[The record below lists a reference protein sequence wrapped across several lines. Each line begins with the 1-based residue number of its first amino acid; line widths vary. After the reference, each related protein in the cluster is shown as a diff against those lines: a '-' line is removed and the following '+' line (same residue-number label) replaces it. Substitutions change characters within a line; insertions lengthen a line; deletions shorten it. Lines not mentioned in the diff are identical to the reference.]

1 MGLEERQLAA
11 LRSYSQVSHAK
22 APATSPRQ
30 PRARGPIVIEFIG
43 IPGSGKTTL
52 CNALDSE
59 LRRDG
64 LKVITEHD
72 YFRWMKRPLS
82 RKIGALITH
91 GVRTW
96 YFVLNLY
103 WFLYQGTSLRGRAL
117 LGMGFHLTCMRVW
130 LSQMVSSKE
139 PVFVL
144 LDGFAWFRL
153 TNRLRDYP
161 ATDLGT
167 AQQLRRI
174 VELFYPRCDLHW
186 VFKTIP
192 VDVAVQRISRRML
205 RDRAPKGIET
215 SSPERRHV
223 VLSRQTRLYQL
234 VCDAIRSLHGDKVYW
249 VDGAE
254 PIPEQVGRIKA
265 TVTQSVQQETFA
277 AATYGMIPPI
287 RPEGHGRICEY

>member
-1 MGLEERQLAA
+1 MGLEEAQLAA
-11 LRSYSQVSHAK
+11 SRSHSQVRRPGAT
-22 APATSPRQ
+22 ATSPC
-30 PRARGPIVIEFIG
+30 PRHARGPMVIEFIG

-52 CNALDSE
+52 CTAIDSE

-64 LKVITEHD
+64 FKVITEHD

-82 RKIGALITH
+82 RKIGSLITH

-96 YFVLNLY
+96 YFALHLY

-130 LSQMVSSKE
+130 LSQMVSRKE
-139 PVFVL
+139 PIVVL

-161 ATDLGT
+161 ATALGT
-167 AQQLRRI
+167 AQQLRRT
-174 VELFYPRCDLHW
+174 VELFYPRCDIHW

-192 VDVAVQRISRRML
+192 VEVAVQRISRRML

-215 SSPERRHV
+215 SSPERRHM
-223 VLSRQTRLYQL
+223 VLSRQTQLYQL
-234 VCDAIRSLHGDKVYW
+234 VCDAIRSLYGDNVSW
-249 VDGAE
+249 IDGAE
-254 PIPEQVGRIKA
+254 PIPEQVRRIKA
-265 TVTQSVQQETFA
+265 TIPYAPQQETVA
-277 AATYGMIPPI
+277 ASTYGIPSM
-287 RPEGHGRICEY
+287 RPEGHGTICEY

>member
-1 MGLEERQLAA
+1 MGLEQGQLAA
-11 LRSYSQVSHAK
+11 LRPRSQVRRAG
-22 APATSPRQ
+22 ATATSPR
-30 PRARGPIVIEFIG
+30 PRHARGPMVVEFIG

-52 CNALDSE
+52 CNAIDSE

-64 LKVITEHD
+64 FRVITEHD

-82 RKIGALITH
+82 RKIVSLITH
-91 GVRTW
+91 GLRTW
-96 YFVLNLY
+96 YFTLYLY
-103 WFLYQGTSLRGRAL
+103 WFLYHGTSLRGRAL

-139 PVFVL
+139 PIFVL

-161 ATDLGT
+161 TTDLGT
-167 AQQLRRI
+167 AQQLRRT
-174 VELFYPRCDLHW
+174 VELFYPHSDIHW

-192 VDVAVQRISRRML
+192 VEIAVQRISRRML

-215 SSPERRHV
+215 SSPERRHI
-223 VLSRQTRLYQL
+223 VLSRQTQLYQL

-254 PIPEQVGRIKA
+254 PVPKQVARIKA
-265 TVTQSVQQETFA
+265 TITQTFQQQAFS
-277 AATYGMIPPI
+277 AATYGIIPSM
-287 RPEGHGRICEY
+287 RSEGRGRVCEY

>member
-11 LRSYSQVSHAK
+11 LRSRSQVSHAE
-22 APATSPRQ
+22 ATAAHPRQ
-30 PRARGPIVIEFIG
+30 HRARGPLVIEFIG

-52 CNALDSE
+52 CNALDFE

-64 LKVITEHD
+64 FKVITEHD
-72 YFRWMKRPLS
+72 YFRWMKRPQS
-82 RKIGALITH
+82 RKLGSLITH

-96 YFVLNLY
+96 YFVLHLY
-103 WFLYQGTSLRGRAL
+103 WFLYHGTSLRGRAL

-130 LSQMVSSKE
+130 LSEMVSSKE

-167 AQQLRRI
+167 ARQLRRI

-254 PIPEQVGRIKA
+254 PIPEQIGRIKA

-277 AATYGMIPPI
+277 AATCGIIPAL

>member
-1 MGLEERQLAA
+1 M
-11 LRSYSQVSHAK
+11 V
-22 APATSPRQ
+22 
-30 PRARGPIVIEFIG
+30 VEFIG

-52 CNALDSE
+52 CTAIDSE

-64 LKVITEHD
+64 FKVITEHD

-82 RKIGALITH
+82 RKIGSLITH

-96 YFVLNLY
+96 YFVLHLY
-103 WFLYQGTSLRGRAL
+103 WFLYHGTSLRGRAL

-139 PVFVL
+139 PIVVL

-161 ATDLGT
+161 ATALGT
-167 AQQLRRI
+167 AQQLRRT
-174 VELFYPRCDLHW
+174 VELFYPRCDIHW

-192 VDVAVQRISRRML
+192 VEVAVQRISRRML

-215 SSPERRHV
+215 SSPERRHM
-223 VLSRQTRLYQL
+223 VLSRQTQLYQL
-234 VCDAIRSLHGDKVYW
+234 VCDAIRSLYGDNVSW
-249 VDGAE
+249 IDGAE
-254 PIPEQVGRIKA
+254 PIPEQVRRIKA
-265 TVTQSVQQETFA
+265 TIPYAPQQETVA
-277 AATYGMIPPI
+277 AATYGIIPSM
-287 RPEGHGRICEY
+287 RPEGHGSNMRVLRLPAAGASSSARLEEQLRATPKLKLGARDGYGC